1 MIGIV
6 VAIREELTEFFSN
19 NKFVAY
25 KLDAEDQPV
34 FTSQIMPEV
43 AVIESGMGK
52 ANAINA
58 TNKLIELYHPN
69 IIISA
74 GFAGSV
80 KQNVSSGTSY
90 ISVSYTHLT
99 LPTNREV

>member
-6 VAIREELTEFFSN
+6 VAIREELTEVCSN

-58 TNKLIELYHPN
+58 TK
-69 IIISA
+69 
-74 GFAGSV
+74 
-80 KQNVSSGTSY
+80 SY
-90 ISVSYTHLT
+90 SF
-99 LPTNREV
+99 